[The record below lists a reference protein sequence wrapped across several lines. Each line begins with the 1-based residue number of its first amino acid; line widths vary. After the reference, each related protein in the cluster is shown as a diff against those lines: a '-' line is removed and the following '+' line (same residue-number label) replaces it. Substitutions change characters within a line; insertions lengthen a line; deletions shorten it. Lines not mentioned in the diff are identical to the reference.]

1 MNPYADIDPEE
12 FAARD
17 HGNRFSETIGIGVL
31 CMTVA
36 TIVVLV
42 RLYTKHYILNQL
54 WLDDYLAAAALVG
67 TLTCGII
74 QCIQTKYGLG
84 YHIWDLPDFTG
95 FVMYFK
101 LLYAISIMY
110 NVTLLLIKFSLFF
123 QYYRLVK
130 EIPRYSVAYLVIM
143 GLVGCWSIVQILL
156 IVFACFPIQ
165 GYWDLSVPSKCI
177 GHAELVWMT
186 SGGNIATDVIVLLL
200 PMPVVWKLNLK
211 KGRKWAIL
219 GIFSLGFFTCAIS
232 ITRLVAYAVMGEDFT
247 YDMERVIVW
256 ALVEM
261 TSGLLCSVLIA
272 IRPILR
278 GLLSTFKPG
287 GQSATSFN
295 IYTMR
300 VGSRSRNPQNPGL
313 GSETELTC
321 HDELDRANTFTKKVS
336 SNEPSGDSLGSL
348 CITPS
353 WNTTPGQNTDSPQR
367 NDRFLGLKSGVQ
379 TVISSGRKEN
389 MDLDSPTEFER
400 MSPLGIVVK
409 QAWSIQD
416 RETTGEISVPQP
428 TFRKS
433 TSRE

>member
-12 FAARD
+12 FAAKD
-17 HGNRFSETIGIGVL
+17 HGNRLSETIGVGVL
-31 CMTVA
+31 CMSIS
-36 TIVVLV
+36 TIVVLL

-74 QCIQTKYGLG
+74 QCVQTKYSLG
-84 YHIWDLPDFTG
+84 YHIWDLPDITG
-95 FVMYFK
+95 FGTYFK
-101 LLYAISIMY
+101 LLYASSVMY
-110 NVTLLLIKFSLFF
+110 NLTLLLIKFSLFF

-130 EIPRYSVAYLVIM
+130 EIPRYSFAYLVIM

-156 IVFACFPIQ
+156 VVFACFPIQ
-165 GYWDLSVPSKCI
+165 GFWDLSVPSKCI
-177 GHAELVWMT
+177 DHAELVWIT
-186 SGGNIATDVIVLLL
+186 SGGNIATDVVVLLL

-232 ITRLVAYAVMGEDFT
+232 ITRLVSYAMMGYDFT
-247 YDMERVIVW
+247 YDMVRVIVW

-272 IRPILR
+272 IRPMLR

-287 GQSATSFN
+287 GQNTSSFN
-295 IYTMR
+295 IYTLR
-300 VGSRSRNPQNPGL
+300 VGSRSRRTGNREL
-313 GSETELTC
+313 GSETELTR
-321 HDELDRANTFTKKVS
+321 HDELDRANTFTKKVN
-336 SNEPSGDSLGSL
+336 SNEPSGDSLGSF
-348 CITPS
+348 CISPS
-353 WNTTPGQNTDSPQR
+353 WDKTLGQNTDSPQR
-367 NDRFLGLKSGVQ
+367 NDHFLGLKSGVQ
-379 TVISSGRKEN
+379 TVISSGNKEN

-400 MSPLGIVVK
+400 MSSLGIVVK

-416 RETTGEISVPQP
+416 KENTGEISVPQP